1 MKAGWVNGQDQDHR
15 RNTTRWVHSRF
26 VSLVST
32 VWLRRWTSGMI
43 LFYRSRRETIESNG
57 YRWVTSSK
65 WGYVTWT
72 VKLFRVFEFFILIFV
87 SFLFWIDFI
96 FEVSF
101 LEISDLRGEIFDPR
115 EVCNEIYRV
124 LWILRIFKFES
135 IFFYK
140 IKILFFYS
148 SSLLYQCILY
158 ILKHSKQRV
167 RLFLI
172 LNFLFRLC

>member
-1 MKAGWVNGQDQDHR
+1 MDTDG
-15 RNTTRWVHSRF
+15 SR
-26 VSLVST
+26 
-32 VWLRRWTSGMI
+32 
-43 LFYRSRRETIESNG
+43 
-57 YRWVTSSK
+57 SSK

-140 IKILFFYS
+140 IKILFF
-148 SSLLYQCILY
+148 
-158 ILKHSKQRV
+158 
-167 RLFLI
+167 LFLFI
-172 LNFLFRLC
+172 AISMYTYFKTFKTASSIIPNIKFFFQIMLIINDLIKIQYNWFN

>member
-1 MKAGWVNGQDQDHR
+1 MGALAVCFTRFHR
-15 RNTTRWVHSRF
+15 LVKEMNVWDDSFLSIEERRSKVMDTDGSR
-26 VSLVST
+26 
-32 VWLRRWTSGMI
+32 
-43 LFYRSRRETIESNG
+43 
-57 YRWVTSSK
+57 SSK

-148 SSLLYQCILY
+148 SSLLYQCIL

-172 LNFLFRLC
+172 LNFFFRLC

>member
-87 SFLFWIDFI
+87 SFLFWILFLRLVFLRFRIFVEKFLIHVRFAMKFIVFFGFWGFLNLKVFSSTKLKFFFFIPLYCYINVYFI
-96 FEVSF
+96 F
-101 LEISDLRGEIFDPR
+101 
-115 EVCNEIYRV
+115 
-124 LWILRIFKFES
+124 
-135 IFFYK
+135 
-140 IKILFFYS
+140 
-148 SSLLYQCILY
+148 
-158 ILKHSKQRV
+158 
-167 RLFLI
+167 
-172 LNFLFRLC
+172 

>member
-1 MKAGWVNGQDQDHR
+1 MDTDG
-15 RNTTRWVHSRF
+15 SR
-26 VSLVST
+26 
-32 VWLRRWTSGMI
+32 
-43 LFYRSRRETIESNG
+43 
-57 YRWVTSSK
+57 SSK

-72 VKLFRVFEFFILIFV
+72 VKLFRVFEYFILIFV

-140 IKILFFYS
+140 IKILFF
-148 SSLLYQCILY
+148 
-158 ILKHSKQRV
+158 
-167 RLFLI
+167 LFLFI
-172 LNFLFRLC
+172 AISMYTYFKTFKTASSIIPNIKFFFQIMLIINDLIKIQYNWFN

>member
-1 MKAGWVNGQDQDHR
+1 
-15 RNTTRWVHSRF
+15 
-26 VSLVST
+26 
-32 VWLRRWTSGMI
+32 MI

-57 YRWVTSSK
+57 YRWVTIEQMRLC
-65 WGYVTWT
+65 YVNRKTFPR
-72 VKLFRVFEFFILIFV
+72 FRIFYSYFCFFSL
-87 SFLFWIDFI
+87 LDFI

-124 LWILRIFKFES
+124 LWILRVFKFES

-148 SSLLYQCILY
+148 SLLLYQCILY

>member
-1 MKAGWVNGQDQDHR
+1 MDTDG
-15 RNTTRWVHSRF
+15 SR
-26 VSLVST
+26 
-32 VWLRRWTSGMI
+32 
-43 LFYRSRRETIESNG
+43 
-57 YRWVTSSK
+57 SSK

-124 LWILRIFKFES
+124 LWILRIFKFEK
-135 IFFYK
+135 IFSSTKLKFFFLFLFIAISMYTLHFK
-140 IKILFFYS
+140 TFKTASLIISNIKFSFQIMLIINDLIKIQYNWF
-148 SSLLYQCILY
+148 
-158 ILKHSKQRV
+158 
-167 RLFLI
+167 
-172 LNFLFRLC
+172 N